1 MKTITTAAILC
12 FFVSLSASASI
23 ECVTPYGAKTF
34 VIGNNTLALKKENA
48 VGRSISSTFS
58 PRTKITHTG
67 FTKTMYV
74 DSHKYKINIA
84 DKNSFSELN
93 DYLVITSPK
102 GHKVTYPLNCN

>member
-1 MKTITTAAILC
+1 MKTLTILGILA
-12 FFVSLSASASI
+12 FMSVSASAAI
-23 ECVTPYGAKTF
+23 KCVTPYGAKTF
-34 VIGNNTLALKKENA
+34 EISENTLAMKKENA

-58 PRTKITHTG
+58 PRTKVTHTG

-74 DSHKYKINIA
+74 DSHKYKITVT
-84 DKNSFSELN
+84 DKNDFSELN